1 MRVGETVKY
10 LTGGGT
16 EKREGEE
23 ILKGGAGG
31 RLGQGVGTFKSEAGT
46 PL

>member
-10 LTGGGT
+10 LKGGGT

-31 RLGQGVGTFKSEAGT
+31 QAGSRSGY
-46 PL
+46 L